1 LVICLAIK
9 LGALKLLEHQ
19 KRVVTEH
26 DELLVKINSLDKF
39 IDESETFKKLNA
51 EEQSRLKF
59 QYHAMNTY
67 LGVLSERIEHF

>member
-1 LVICLAIK
+1 M
-9 LGALKLLEHQ
+9 LEHQ

-26 DELLVKINSLDKF
+26 DELLAKINSLDKF
-39 IDESETFKKLNA
+39 IDESETFKTLDA

-67 LGVLSERIEHF
+67 LGVLSERIGHF